1 MPEPKTKKPLI
12 AAIAA
17 AALIG
22 VAGLV
27 YAVLPLGSKGGAANL
42 EEFAT
47 GPLAKLEVLPTPP
60 AQPAV
65 KFTDAKGAEH
75 TLAEWRGKVVVVN
88 FWATWCAPCTKEMP
102 GLAALATSLK
112 GKPAEVVAISVDKVE
127 DRDFAIRRLNEL
139 STSTLAFYSEPS
151 YAIAFDTEAKGFP
164 TTIIYARDGRELARL
179 SGGEVDWAAPQAKRL
194 IEAALAK

>member
-1 MPEPKTKKPLI
+1 MPEPKTKKLLLVMV
-12 AAIAA
+12 AA
-17 AALIG
+17 AAVIG

-27 YAVLPLGSKGGAANL
+27 YAVLPSGSKGGGANL
-42 EEFAT
+42 EDFAA
-47 GPLAKLEVLPTPP
+47 GPLAKLEILAKPP
-60 AQPAV
+60 VQPAA

-75 TLAEWRGKVVVVN
+75 TLEEWRGKVVVVN

-102 GLAALATSLK
+102 GLAALATGLK
-112 GKPAEVVAISVDKVE
+112 GKPAEVVAISVDKKE
-127 DRDFAIRRLNEL
+127 DRAFAIGRLATL
-139 STSTLAFYSEPS
+139 SSSSLAFYSEPS
-151 YAIAFDTEAKGFP
+151 YSIAFDAEAKGFP